1 MLDFRSVYS
10 IILGMEQIKLL
21 GISGVARSGKDTFV
35 KHAQRILK
43 SKNIIAPRIAFAD
56 QLKNKINS
64 FLSNA
69 MGISAYTKND
79 NEKKIIRPLLVG
91 FGEGMRALDP
101 DYWINSVKESLE
113 VAISE
118 NFLPIISDVRYKNEA
133 NFVKSLG
140 GKVICVSR
148 EGVLAANL
156 EEDIHQPQVDAIADY
171 SFAWPTFGS
180 DEDERIDSYVAEALT
195 KIGLI

>member
-1 MLDFRSVYS
+1 
-10 IILGMEQIKLL
+10 MEQIKLL

-64 FLSNA
+64 FLGNA
-69 MGISAYTKND
+69 MGISAYTKD
-79 NEKKIIRPLLVG
+79 DREKKIIRPILVG

-101 DYWINSVKESLE
+101 DYWINSVRESLE

-118 NFLPIISDVRYKNEA
+118 GFMPIISDVRYKNEA
-133 NFVKSLG
+133 SFVKALG

-148 EGVLAANL
+148 EGILAANL

-171 SFAWPTFGS
+171 SFTWPTFGS
-180 DEDERIDSYVAEALT
+180 DEDERINSYVAEALT
-195 KIGLI
+195 KIGIL